1 MKKLELIAVIAIT
14 LVSLAVTSSAVSL
27 YSIISDAEQTTNE
40 RLPKKLQPVELMVDA
55 TNHLGFKVLFLHTN
69 LNKNNIAFS
78 PCGLMSVLVA
88 LYEGSNGKSTIEL
101 KQALEFPNEKDIVRV
116 GIRDIHR
123 RLRSYFYKKES
134 LLSGLIFNKENITI
148 RSEYETVLRFY
159 GYDLDTTSM
168 LTESN
173 MNESAQMTNATEKEA
188 TDSIMTTLS
197 PMNKTEVQQT
207 TTIMSTTTT
216 ISSTTSSTTTSKVPD
231 IPETTIVPETTDNS
245 DTTNVEETSEVE
257 EVTTDVPNE
266 ETTEENDND
275 DDDDEDEES
284 VTTTTTEAPPS
295 RKRAVRGRLGR
306 GLKNRRDK
314 KQTSSLTIKSS
325 GQSRKSRSYYVLL
338 DDENIEYENG
348 FNLETSSHASLLGP
362 LPTHP
367 PLSTATAQA
376 SGKYLNKN
384 QKDLFENINTDMVE
398 HIFYLNEYETV
409 RVPYK
414 IYDTIMKYAHVDSLQ
429 ASVIEIDL
437 DTDYY
442 NLIIFVPDYQS
453 GLSDLINKLR
463 LHDSNTLRHIR
474 NQMDAV
480 WVKTIVPKFN
490 LKGNTILTSDLQN
503 LEIVDIFEPSKADF
517 SNLANDK
524 TLYVK
529 NVEQTINI
537 NIRTQT
543 TQQLKKI
550 SSLYKQPIE
559 IPVNVPFVYCV
570 IDRELDMAIIMGRIV
585 NPLNSR
591 IQ

>member
-1 MKKLELIAVIAIT
+1 MKNIVISEVKKLYEENIT
-14 LVSLAVTSSAVSL
+14 NFL
-27 YSIISDAEQTTNE
+27 YFYF
-40 RLPKKLQPVELMVDA
+40 LLQ
-55 TNHLGFKVLFLHTN
+55 
-69 LNKNNIAFS
+69 
-78 PCGLMSVLVA
+78 
-88 LYEGSNGKSTIEL
+88 
-101 KQALEFPNEKDIVRV
+101 
-116 GIRDIHR
+116 
-123 RLRSYFYKKES
+123 SYFYKKES
-134 LLSGLIFNKENITI
+134 LLSGLIFNKDNITI

-168 LTESN
+168 LTESK

-197 PMNKTEVQQT
+197 PMIETEVQQT
-207 TTIMSTTTT
+207 STITSTTTKT
-216 ISSTTSSTTTSKVPD
+216 TTTSTTSSTTTSEAPD
-231 IPETTIVPETTDNS
+231 IAETTIVPETTDIP
-245 DTTNVEETSEVE
+245 DTTNVEETSEQQE
-257 EVTTDVPNE
+257 AETDVPNE
-266 ETTEENDND
+266 ETTEENDN

-367 PLSTATAQA
+367 PLSTATATAQA

-414 IYDTIMKYAHVDSLQ
+414 IYDTIMKYAHVGSLQ

-463 LHDSNTLRHIR
+463 LHDSNTLRYIR
-474 NQMDAV
+474 NQMGAV

-503 LEIVDIFEPSKADF
+503 VSHEKFISLIRLINWFLFLLTNFLFLIFYYTKLEIVDIFEPSKADF
-517 SNLANDK
+517 SNMANDK

-543 TQQLKKI
+543 TQQLK
-550 SSLYKQPIE
+550 SNFNYVLFCFPYLY
-559 IPVNVPFVYCV
+559 NYY
-570 IDRELDMAIIMGRIV
+570 
-585 NPLNSR
+585 
-591 IQ
+591 

>member
-1 MKKLELIAVIAIT
+1 MKKLELIAVLLNT
-14 LVSLAVTSSAVSL
+14 LASLAINSSAVSS
-27 YSIISDAEQTTNE
+27 YSIIIDAEQTTNE

-55 TNHLGFKVLFLHTN
+55 TNHLGFRILFQHTN

-88 LYEGSNGKSTIEL
+88 LYEGSNGRSTIEI
-101 KQALEFPNEKDIVRV
+101 KQALDFTNEKDIVRV

-168 LTESN
+168 LSESK
-173 MNESAQMTNATEKEA
+173 MNESAQMTNSTEKEA
-188 TDSIMTTLS
+188 TDSTMTTS
-197 PMNKTEVQQT
+197 APIKETEVPFN
-207 TTIMSTTTT
+207 STNTF
-216 ISSTTSSTTTSKVPD
+216 TTTSEAPGIAETTNGLDTTD
-231 IPETTIVPETTDNS
+231 IPETTHF
-245 DTTNVEETSEVE
+245 EETSAPE
-257 EVTTDVPNE
+257 ETTTDVPDE
-266 ETTEENDND
+266 ETTQENNND
-275 DDDDEDEES
+275 DDNVGDEDEES
-284 VTTTTTEAPPS
+284 VTKITTDASPS

-314 KQTSSLTIKSS
+314 KKTSSLTIKSS

-338 DDENIEYENG
+338 DEENIEYENG
-348 FNLETSSHASLLGP
+348 FNLGTLSHASPLGP
-362 LPTHP
+362 LQTHP
-367 PLSTATAQA
+367 PLSTATATAQT
-376 SGKYLNKN
+376 SGKHLNKN

-398 HIFYLNEYETV
+398 HIFYLNDCETV

-429 ASVIEIDL
+429 ASMIEIDL

-463 LHDSNTLRHIR
+463 LHDSNTLRQIR
-474 NQMDAV
+474 NQMNTV

-517 SNLANDK
+517 SNMANDK

-570 IDRELDMAIIMGRIV
+570 IDRELDIAIIMGRIV